1 MGNALA
7 QGMCVKHDDDEDDGD
22 GVGSNG
28 DGSDDKNGGIGV
40 AFQEDQKSQ

>member
-1 MGNALA
+1 MGHALA
-7 QGMCVKHDDDEDDGD
+7 QGMCVKHDAHEDDGD

-40 AFQEDQKSQ
+40 AFQEDQKSH

>member
-1 MGNALA
+1 MLLLRA
-7 QGMCVKHDDDEDDGD
+7 CVQHDADEDDGD

-40 AFQEDQKSQ
+40 AFQEDQKS

>member
-1 MGNALA
+1 MGHALA
-7 QGMCVKHDDDEDDGD
+7 QGMCVQHDADEDDGD

-28 DGSDDKNGGIGV
+28 DVSDKNGGIGV